1 MDSFKHSDIL
11 AMLEGGN
18 KQLGDFFDRHGLSQT
33 STSSPSSS
41 SPPQNKSANDV
52 TSIDNRYK
60 TNAAKF
66 YKKNLTDHVIKVIES
81 GVYKGRDTF
90 RSPKKKKRRCGQEQG
105 IQREAKQEQRQEQLS
120 E

>member
-1 MDSFKHSDIL
+1 
-11 AMLEGGN
+11 MLEGGN

-33 STSSPSSS
+33 STSSPSSSS

-66 YKKNLTDHVIKVIES
+66 YKKNLTDHVMKVIDS